1 MNQLN
6 YLSARELTFSL
17 SENGILSLE
26 TGGKYYDNIQLIR
39 MFPFQYPDEYLSVSV
54 QENGEPKELGMIRT
68 LADFT
73 PEQQELL
80 SGYLRYKYFIPAIEK
95 IGKIEEKLGY
105 LYMDVTT
112 VLGKKTICIS
122 DITTNIRQ
130 VQNNSVSIIDVQGN
144 RYAIENL
151 DALDK
156 DTRQKI
162 DLYL

>member
-1 MNQLN
+1 MHDTHI
-6 YLSARELTFSL
+6 SIAIDGPS
-17 SENGILSLE
+17 GA
-26 TGGKYYDNIQLIR
+26 GK
-39 MFPFQYPDEYLSVSV
+39 S
-54 QENGEPKELGMIRT
+54 T
-68 LADFT
+68 LAR
-73 PEQQELL
+73 
-80 SGYLRYKYFIPAIEK
+80 SIA
-95 IGKIEEKLGY
+95 EKLGY

-130 VQNNSVSIIDVQGN
+130 VQNNSVAIIDVQGN

-162 DLYL
+162 ELYL

>member
-54 QENGEPKELGMIRT
+54 RENGEPKELGMIRT
-68 LADFT
+68 LEDFT
-73 PEQQELL
+73 PEQRELV

-95 IGKIEEKLGY
+95 IGKILYVYLFLYGCDHGSGKENHLYLGY
-105 LYMDVTT
+105 YHEYPT
-112 VLGKKTICIS
+112 GS
-122 DITTNIRQ
+122 
-130 VQNNSVSIIDVQGN
+130 
-144 RYAIENL
+144 E
-151 DALDK
+151 
-156 DTRQKI
+156 
-162 DLYL
+162 